1 MPYAITLGNQQEVR
15 PTHHKKSQTK
25 NGQDA
30 ETQVLCMVSPLVN
43 LYREAKINIQTG
55 MKGHVC
61 NVDLQIAL
69 NFDGLVEFVVRV
81 GCASLVIS
89 PQQCSAYGLMEFSIS
104 AKKDNLW
111 SSHQLHPIDGMN
123 VLDN

>member
-1 MPYAITLGNQQEVR
+1 
-15 PTHHKKSQTK
+15 
-25 NGQDA
+25 
-30 ETQVLCMVSPLVN
+30 
-43 LYREAKINIQTG
+43 